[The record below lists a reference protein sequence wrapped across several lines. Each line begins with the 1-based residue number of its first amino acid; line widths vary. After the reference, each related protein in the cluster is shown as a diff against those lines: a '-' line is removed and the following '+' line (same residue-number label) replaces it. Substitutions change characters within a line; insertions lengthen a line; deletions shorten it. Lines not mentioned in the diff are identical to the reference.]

1 MNPAR
6 GEDWLSRFE
15 RGIFGIF
22 YLLRVDSPF
31 PRTKTILW
39 VISALQLF
47 FLTVTVPSAFAQT
60 PWFSIPRSILDFT
73 FASTQT
79 AMYVSFGVCSFFLVA
94 FSVSAVLLGVVFQK
108 EDSAILLACWGMHA
122 VPSAVAILMLV
133 LFVLAAPPLGL
144 CKGLLVVAMRVLT
157 AHTELR
163 SIAALGTTAIMVGSV
178 LIGLPYRGLFATVL
192 SVGMYWVSFLGALE
206 SALLWF
212 VLPQYTNSW
221 VPFVGLLG
229 VAALTTPFVAWFTV
243 RRYRRAVAL
252 TPAHVRQLAAT
263 PTLGAT
269 SAATGSFGAAGPL
282 GLALNPAGVGLG
294 PDAMQPAATTATTA
308 GPLGSE
314 GTSQQPVAPVTPLA
328 TSLLYLQ
335 LAGVPAPEQLVA
347 RCRWA
352 PAVEWATRFLNWEAG
367 TDPRLVSYAEAIYNK
382 GLARFPKSHGLLLNY
397 AEFLLAVQHNSL
409 ASINAVRRAAGLP
422 NAALDTRFAVYA
434 AERDYESQSTGT
446 EGGLRSHVMSMLALR
461 RSMRQAQS
469 AHKRAKAHVK
479 RVWSYLLRPSSDMR
493 QLPPLLDSAVSHA
506 NAALEAYS
514 SLLQSF
520 PTSVPLLRGYG
531 SLLQDLYGDIELA
544 DNLFAQADQLEE
556 DGKAAGV
563 GDDTGSVQSGGAG
576 PAKGTRAALDAGSHK
591 APSMAGTGTGGKGG
605 PAAGGSRLSSMD
617 NGTFSIARQS
627 VVSFLVNRHAA
638 AEESEEAEGAGGAVQ
653 SLAQGGVAAS
663 RTGWLLFLVHVLALG
678 LCIYFTILQYQA
690 ITASYDTG
698 ITVQAIG
705 NCSILAERIA
715 YEGRQ
720 VLELMMQNSDPPLEE
735 LVVPSPLWNMTNRVL
750 LAGDALAR
758 YEWLRQRLY
767 VHGQTLFDTIYANG
781 AKNEMADPWMTSK
794 NPVLIATITEGTI
807 TAITQDTMN
816 LTTRAYLSLTLPT
829 VHPTTTRAYLSL
841 TLPTVHPTVWC
852 RAAPAPD
859 QWLFSLDYAGKARLI
874 GQTNATDLKCCRCF
888 HGWMLVCCSAFVRV
902 VISRHATPH
911 CMTLTHPFIHRH
923 DVCFGDVWWNSR
935 DASVN
940 ALLHLVLNGPL
951 VLGPAL
957 ANMSLFTASAAS
969 SASDTMMLAPA
980 FTGGLAGLYLVLA
993 GVVAF
998 MALACLNKERKAVL
1012 AIFLTLPRDG
1022 PTGPDDDRSSGV
1034 SSPTLSPA
1042 DRPEGS
1048 PPPICVSV
1056 AASDGADRLE
1066 SRHAPAATLPT
1077 VLPPHVPLTPDSV
1090 VVGPMPDEAT
1100 QHLDPALEPLPEG
1113 PLSQLLAI
1121 TLDTHPEAAAPP
1133 SPATSGRQPRGLR
1146 KRYATSQ
1153 EEADPVR
1160 NTLSDVDPAGDNGPG
1175 TSEEA
1180 QEAVDEVA
1188 KQGSETDAA
1197 TAARLRQLK
1206 QTHVLSRSI
1215 TVRVIVAL
1223 VLVAGFL
1230 VAAGLV
1236 GYQMAASISSFQTQV
1251 AASGPP
1257 CRVCRGALANMWV
1270 DGQTSAI
1277 VEDLWTKASLLSQ
1290 LAGRGKWIR
1299 LSRLA
1304 VTVNLVQQ
1312 LVFNKTLPYSPSE
1325 RLTTPE
1331 QRARVTHWLVEDPK
1345 YAIVKTD
1352 RAMLRGIVAEAMAN
1366 FTIVHRALT
1375 DGGVFEGI
1383 VVPLGLRSLA
1393 ARDQQWFELRSCWM
1407 NDQALCLP
1415 GRLKNWPQNSTLSNL
1430 LSSFTQAE
1438 GHMIQYDDA
1447 ARDLLNQDFEFID
1460 SAFHWDLHDGLERIT
1475 SLYHEALNLAV
1486 SANLSLEMILF
1497 GVAMASMLFA
1507 FLFLFRV
1514 NLIKGELTKT
1524 ALMKAL
1530 LPKAA
1535 FLSLNKTSW
1544 DQVQP
1549 MNVKEID
1556 DLHATLLDTIN
1567 QARAAIAQ
1575 MKPHQLVLEAFEGL
1589 HDALLGSFDVEEV
1602 LMAKYNAPQAAAH
1615 RADHNKY
1622 RQGVRA
1628 ALEALRAGQPE
1639 GLAQAR
1645 AVVADSSYPL
1655 SHVPKFDV
1663 PLGRY
1668 LNRRGLY

>member
-1 MNPAR
+1 M
-6 GEDWLSRFE
+6 
-15 RGIFGIF
+15 
-22 YLLRVDSPF
+22 LLCISP
-31 PRTKTILW
+31 
-39 VISALQLF
+39 LQ
-47 FLTVTVPSAFAQT
+47 
-60 PWFSIPRSILDFT
+60 
-73 FASTQT
+73 
-79 AMYVSFGVCSFFLVA
+79 
-94 FSVSAVLLGVVFQK
+94 
-108 EDSAILLACWGMHA
+108 
-122 VPSAVAILMLV
+122 
-133 LFVLAAPPLGL
+133 
-144 CKGLLVVAMRVLT
+144 
-157 AHTELR
+157 
-163 SIAALGTTAIMVGSV
+163 
-178 LIGLPYRGLFATVL
+178 
-192 SVGMYWVSFLGALE
+192 
-206 SALLWF
+206 
-212 VLPQYTNSW
+212 
-221 VPFVGLLG
+221 
-229 VAALTTPFVAWFTV
+229 
-243 RRYRRAVAL
+243 
-252 TPAHVRQLAAT
+252 
-263 PTLGAT
+263 
-269 SAATGSFGAAGPL
+269 
-282 GLALNPAGVGLG
+282 
-294 PDAMQPAATTATTA
+294 
-308 GPLGSE
+308 
-314 GTSQQPVAPVTPLA
+314 
-328 TSLLYLQ
+328 
-335 LAGVPAPEQLVA
+335 
-347 RCRWA
+347 
-352 PAVEWATRFLNWEAG
+352 EAG

-397 AEFLLAVQHNSL
+397 AEFLLVCLPASHAPLLVVMMNAEFLLAVQHNSL
-409 ASINAVRRAAGLP
+409 ASINAVRRASGLA
-422 NAALDTRFAVYA
+422 NAALDTRFTVYA

-563 GDDTGSVQSGGAG
+563 GDDTGSVQSSHTG

-698 ITVQAIG
+698 VTVQAIG

-750 LAGDALAR
+750 LAGEALAR

-781 AKNEMADPWMTSK
+781 AKNEMANPWMTSK
-794 NPVLIATITEGTI
+794 NPVLMATITEGTI

-816 LTTRAYLSLTLPT
+816 L
-829 VHPTTTRAYLSL
+829 
-841 TLPTVHPTVWC
+841 
-852 RAAPAPD
+852 
-859 QWLFSLDYAGKARLI
+859 WLFSLDYAGKARLI
-874 GQTNATDLKCCRCF
+874 GQTNATDL
-888 HGWMLVCCSAFVRV
+888 
-902 VISRHATPH
+902 
-911 CMTLTHPFIHRH
+911 
-923 DVCFGDVWWNSR
+923 NR

-969 SASDTMMLAPA
+969 AASDTMMLAPA

-1022 PTGPDDDRSSGV
+1022 PTGPEPDDDRSSAV
-1034 SSPTLSPA
+1034 SSPTLSPSN
-1042 DRPEGS
+1042 RPEGS

-1066 SRHAPAATLPT
+1066 SRPTTTRRSVLPP

-1090 VVGPMPDEAT
+1090 VVGPMPGEAP
-1100 QHLDPALEPLPEG
+1100 QDLGPALEPLHNG

-1121 TLDTHPEAAAPP
+1121 TLDTTPRPP
-1133 SPATSGRQPRGLR
+1133 TTMPTPRGLR
-1146 KRYATSQ
+1146 KRGAAGQEPDAGTAT
-1153 EEADPVR
+1153 AGVD
-1160 NTLSDVDPAGDNGPG
+1160 TLSDDVDAALLPESNNGD
-1175 TSEEA
+1175 ED
-1180 QEAVDEVA
+1180 QEAEA
-1188 KQGSETDAA
+1188 GAAEQATGETQGNGTDAA

-1236 GYQMAASISSFQTQV
+1236 GFQMAASISSFQTQV
-1251 AASGPP
+1251 AASG
-1257 CRVCRGALANMWV
+1257 
-1270 DGQTSAI
+1270 
-1277 VEDLWTKASLLSQ
+1277 
-1290 LAGRGKWIR
+1290 IR

-1407 NDQALCLP
+1407 NDRALCLP

-1497 GVAMASMLFA
+1497 GVAMASMLVA

-1645 AVVADSSYPL
+1645 AVVADSSLPL
-1655 SHVPKFDV
+1655 SHGPKFDV